1 MRYYDLGG
9 CNIYREFINNLEVED
24 VKIIKIP
31 SCISVPYREIPLN
44 QLDSIKTYDNSE
56 NLELKNFSQFILENG
71 KVEQEYL
78 LERYN
83 DILNYNLKRGLAN
96 E

>member
-1 MRYYDLGG
+1 MKF
-9 CNIYREFINNLEVED
+9 E
-24 VKIIKIP
+24 K
-31 SCISVPYREIPLN
+31 
-44 QLDSIKTYDNSE
+44 
-56 NLELKNFSQFILENG
+56 ILENG

-78 LERYN
+78 LEWYN